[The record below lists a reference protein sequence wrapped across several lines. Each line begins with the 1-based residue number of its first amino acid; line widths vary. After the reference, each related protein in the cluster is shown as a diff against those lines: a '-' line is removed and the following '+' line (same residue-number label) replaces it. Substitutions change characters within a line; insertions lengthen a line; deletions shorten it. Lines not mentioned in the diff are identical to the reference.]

1 MFPRPLRL
9 AVIGAGPA
17 GIYAADIVAAQA
29 PGTQI
34 DLFEKLPA
42 PFGLVRYGVSPDH
55 PRIKKIVES
64 LHEMLDGSDVRLF
77 CNVEIGRDLSIAELR
92 ERYDAVLV
100 ATGANDD
107 ARLEIPGVDLPGS
120 FGAADFVSW
129 YDGHPD
135 VPEHWPLHAESIAV
149 LGAGNVALD
158 VTRMLAKHA
167 ADLADTDVSPNVADG
182 LAANPVRTV
191 HLFARRGP
199 ADARFSAMEL
209 RELGQQRDVD
219 VIVDRADIAVDEHTA
234 RMAKQFGQRRINLAT
249 LTGWAERDPAERTA
263 SRRVHLHFYETPVRL
278 EGDTGVTAIVTE
290 RGIPNGYGQVTPSG
304 QFRSTPVQAV
314 YRAIGYNSRPLPG
327 LPFDEAS
334 HTIPNDEGRVLA
346 ADGAPLPGVYATGWV
361 KRGPVGLI
369 GSTKSDAL
377 QTVTHLLADLGE
389 RSATS
394 GLGQHTP
401 EGAGNLLAER
411 NIRPVDWAGWLAIDR
426 AESDLGAA
434 DGRARVKIH
443 RRQELTDIGW
453 SAAAERIG

>member
-1 MFPRPLRL
+1 M
-9 AVIGAGPA
+9 IGAGPA
-17 GIYAADIVAAQA
+17 GIYAADILAAQV

-77 CNVEIGRDLSIAELR
+77 CNVEIGRDLDIEDVRAA
-92 ERYDAVLV
+92 YDAVLV

-107 ARLEIPGVDLPGS
+107 ARLEIPGIDLPGS

-135 VPEHWPLHAESIAV
+135 VPETWPLHAESIAV

-167 ADLADTDVSPNVADG
+167 VDLADTDVSPNVAAG

-219 VIVDRADIAVDEHTA
+219 VIVDPVDVVPDEHTA

-249 LTGWAERDPAERTA
+249 LTGWSERDPAELTA
-263 SRRVHLHFYETPVRL
+263 SRRVHLHFYEAPVRI
-278 EGDTGVTAIVTE
+278 EGDSGVTALVTE
-290 RGIPNGYGQVTPSG
+290 RGIPNGYGQVTGSG
-304 QFRSTPVQAV
+304 TFTSTPVQAV

-327 LPFDEAS
+327 LPFDRTA
-334 HTIPNDEGRVLA
+334 HVIPNAEGRVLDA
-346 ADGAPLPGVYATGWV
+346 SGVPLPGVYATGWV

-377 QTVTHLLADLGE
+377 QTVTHLVADLADRETRGTLAPE
-389 RSATS
+389 
-394 GLGQHTP
+394 TP
-401 EGAGNLLAER
+401 DGVAGLLAER
-411 NIRPVDWAGWLAIDR
+411 GIRPVDWAGWLAIDR
-426 AESDLGAA
+426 AEAELGAA
-434 DGRARVKIH
+434 DGRDRVKIH
-443 RRQELTDIGW
+443 RRDELTEIGW
-453 SAAAERIG
+453 SAAAQLR